1 MYNHNK
7 ATRINAYHSQKRSLL
22 GSPAGQVP
30 PAWRDQKPDVEPG
43 SKILLSRLPPDVSET
58 EVEELFRK
66 TVGPLREVFLV
77 YNSQGRSKGMAVI
90 SFQRPGDAAVARSKY
105 DGKFVDGRRQ
115 IKIEVIVDS
124 DEVIPKAAAPSPPS
138 LLQRLG
144 VAPPIA
150 NPGNTMFAI
159 PTPNRT
165 PNNMQAK
172 APPKSLTARVASRP
186 QTVAV
191 MPRRRKK
198 KGPKRVQKS
207 VVQLDNEIEEYRAS
221 AAVVKVNGNGH
232 LNR

>member
-1 MYNHNK
+1 MYNPSK

-22 GSPAGQVP
+22 GSPANQIP
-30 PAWRDQKPDVEPG
+30 PAWREPKPDVEPG

-58 EVEELFRK
+58 EVEDLFRK

-77 YNSQGRSKGMAVI
+77 YNSQGRSKGMAII
-90 SFQRPGDAAVARSKY
+90 SFQRPGDAAVARAKY

-124 DEVIPKAAAPSPPS
+124 DEATPKPAAPSPPS

-144 VAPPIA
+144 QTKFYS
-150 NPGNTMFAI
+150 NS
-159 PTPNRT
+159 
-165 PNNMQAK
+165 
-172 APPKSLTARVASRP
+172 PPKPLTARVVSRP
-186 QTVAV
+186 PTAV
-191 MPRRRKK
+191 IPRRRKK

-207 VVQLDNEIEEYRAS
+207 VSQLDNEMEEYRA
-221 AAVVKVNGNGH
+221 AAKAVKVNGNGN

>member
-1 MYNHNK
+1 MYNPSK

-22 GSPAGQVP
+22 GSPANQIP
-30 PAWRDQKPDVEPG
+30 PAWREPKPDVEPG

-58 EVEELFRK
+58 EVEDLFRK

-77 YNSQGRSKGMAVI
+77 YNSQGRSKGMAII
-90 SFQRPGDAAVARSKY
+90 SFQRPGDAAVARAKY

-124 DEVIPKAAAPSPPS
+124 DEVTPKPAAPSPPS

-144 VAPPIA
+144 LAPPISP
-150 NPGNTMFAI
+150 PGNAIFAK
-159 PTPNRT
+159 PAPNHT
-165 PNNMQAK
+165 PNNIQPK
-172 APPKSLTARVASRP
+172 APPKPLTARVVSRP
-186 QTVAV
+186 PTAV
-191 MPRRRKK
+191 IPRRRKK

-207 VVQLDNEIEEYRAS
+207 VSQLDNEMEEYRA
-221 AAVVKVNGNGH
+221 AAKAVKVNGNGN

>member
-1 MYNHNK
+1 MYNHSK

-22 GSPAGQVP
+22 GSPAGQIQ
-30 PAWRDQKPDVEPG
+30 PAWRDPKPDVEPG

-58 EVEELFRK
+58 EVEDLFRK

-90 SFQRPGDAAVARSKY
+90 SFQRPGDAAVARAKY

-124 DEVIPKAAAPSPPS
+124 DEVIPKPAAPSPPS

-144 VAPPIA
+144 LAPPITS
-150 NPGNTMFAI
+150 PGSAIFA
-159 PTPNRT
+159 TPRPKHT
-165 PNNMQAK
+165 PNNIQVK
-172 APPKSLTARVASRP
+172 VPPKSLTARVASRP
-186 QTVAV
+186 PTAAV

-207 VVQLDNEIEEYRAS
+207 VAQLDNEMEEYRAV
-221 AAVVKVNGNGH
+221 AASVKVNGNSN